1 MKVVSDEKLAITD
14 KDSLRR
20 RHAGN
25 YKPLKNGEIYQLPYE
40 VELATKP
47 PSFFDGLSDFDYLK
61 PLASVKKLSLKE
73 LRTELMCLDDG
84 MEGSD
89 FWKNFNDSA
98 LKSHLNIILGTV
110 KKNENDKD
118 WRKKY
123 LKQTGE
129 SDDDKPYHNDMLRC
143 IYLLAHMHKASPSY
157 IRQLSKI
164 GCVWS
169 TDLRVYYPRTDFA
182 FSEEYGGYLSELY
195 ANILYHQPI
204 SIRKLIK
211 YLDKIIEK
219 LVNFS
224 DSWLIAPILK
234 GRSADTDSPGLK
246 ILKYNQIASIRH
258 FQALNQFLSDKI
270 TGNFFDNSFAQLKKN
285 GTQNLA
291 TAQQYRLVAAQCL
304 RMKMGVPSRKRNG
317 IWYPVSATPC
327 SQAVIDYHIELYSN
341 ALAADALNKLEFE
354 SDGSKSGK
362 KDTSISSAIKKMAC
376 QNPQSIDAILA
387 AESLDCANI
396 PEIFSKYTQLRTM
409 YSEAKKNGYAKNFL
423 RDLRY
428 NEKVDYVLEYINGN
442 NLSKINSDIESI
454 EKKLVAMQLLTK
466 RNNTTDNATLLY
478 EYDLHDL
485 PPRKIIV

>member
-1 MKVVSDEKLAITD
+1 MKSVSDEKLAITD

-20 RHAGN
+20 RHSGS
-25 YKPLKNGEIYQLPYE
+25 YKSLKNGEIYQLPYE
-40 VELATKP
+40 AELATKP
-47 PSFFDGLSDFDYLK
+47 PSFFDNLSDFDYLK
-61 PLASVKKLSLKE
+61 NPASLNKLSLKA
-73 LRTELMCLDDG
+73 LRTELMRLDDG
-84 MEGSD
+84 MEGAD

-98 LKSHLNIILGTV
+98 LKSHLNIILDTV
-110 KKNENDKD
+110 KNEDDKD

-129 SDDDKPYHNDMLRC
+129 SDDDKPHHNDMLRC

-157 IRQLSKI
+157 IRQLSKVD
-164 GCVWS
+164 CVWS

-195 ANILYHQPI
+195 ANILYHQPT
-204 SIRKLIK
+204 SIRKAIK

-219 LVNFS
+219 LVQFS

-246 ILKYNQIASIRH
+246 ILKYNQIASITH

-270 TGNFFDNSFAQLKKN
+270 TGNFTDNSFAQLEAN

-291 TAQQYRLVAAQCL
+291 TAQHYRLVAAQCL
-304 RMKMGVPSRKRNG
+304 RMKMGVPSKKRNG
-317 IWYPVSATPC
+317 MWYPVSATPC
-327 SQAVIDYHIELYSN
+327 SQTVIDDYIKLFSN

-387 AESLDCANI
+387 SESLDCSNV
-396 PEIFSKYTQLRTM
+396 PEIFSKYTQLRAM
-409 YSEAKKNGYAKNFL
+409 YSEATKNGSQQNLL
-423 RDLRY
+423 RELRY
-428 NEKVDYVLEYINGN
+428 NARVKCVLEYIKGN
-442 NLSKINSDIESI
+442 NIVKINSDIESI
-454 EKKLVAMQLLTK
+454 EKTLAVMKFVTK
-466 RNNTTDNATLLY
+466 QSDIIDNSTLIY
-478 EYDLHDL
+478 EYGLHNL
-485 PPRKIIV
+485 PPRKIKS